1 VDPAYVAAHIESSP
15 EHWWFRGRLAVL
27 LACLR
32 HALPRRRLRLLELG
46 CGSGEV
52 LAALG
57 EFGEAVGMEPH
68 PDLAAAARGRGLDV
82 RDGHLPDDLGVPDH
96 WADVVLLLDV
106 IEHVDDDLAALT
118 AAKRALAA
126 GGALVVIVPAFPW
139 LWSAHDVAL
148 GHRRRYRAGTLRDVA
163 TRAGFRVDRITH
175 FNTLLF
181 PAVVGRRLWK
191 RCRGTQ
197 GHDLDESPAFLNG
210 CFERVFGLERHVVPS
225 LSLPFGTSLL
235 MLARR

>member
-1 VDPAYVAAHIESSP
+1 MDPTYVAAHIESSP
-15 EHWWFRGRLAVL
+15 DHWWFRGRLAVL

-32 HALPRRRLRLLELG
+32 YALPRRRLRLLELG

-57 EFGEAVGMEPH
+57 AFGEAVGMEPH
-68 PDLAAAARGRGLDV
+68 PEFAAAARGRGLDV

-118 AAKRALAA
+118 AAARALAA
-126 GGALVVIVPAFPW
+126 GGTLVVIVPAFPW

-191 RCRGTQ
+191 RCRGTR
-197 GHDLDESPAFLNG
+197 GHDLDESPAFLNR